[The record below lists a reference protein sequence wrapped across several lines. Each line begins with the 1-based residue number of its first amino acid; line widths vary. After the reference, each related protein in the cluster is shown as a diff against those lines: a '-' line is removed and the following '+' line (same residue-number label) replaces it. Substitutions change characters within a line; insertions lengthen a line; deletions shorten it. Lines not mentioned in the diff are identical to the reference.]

1 MKPALIQTNIFSSEG
16 RQKELGVNA
25 AVLEK
30 LTEHTDPYTSDHL
43 INFLRVLKVNNVNMS
58 DELSSLKWFG
68 FNDVAKTESIHPSL
82 RRFLLDFLIGAQTN
96 RQRWL
101 L

>member
-30 LTEHTDPYTSDHL
+30 LTEHTDPYTCDHL
-43 INFLRVLKVNNVNMS
+43 INFLRVLKVNNVNMG
-58 DELSSLKWFG
+58 DEISTFKWFG
-68 FNDVAKTESIHPSL
+68 FTDVVKTESIHLDLGASCWISL
-82 RRFLLDFLIGAQTN
+82 
-96 RQRWL
+96 
-101 L
+101 